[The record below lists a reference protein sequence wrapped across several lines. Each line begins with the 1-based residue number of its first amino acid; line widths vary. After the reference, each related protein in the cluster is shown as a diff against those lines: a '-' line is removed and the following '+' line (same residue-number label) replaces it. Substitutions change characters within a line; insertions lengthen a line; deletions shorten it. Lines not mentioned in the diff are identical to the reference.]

1 LRVLGHSLT
10 NGTRNDAQVARMAR
24 EINKLTDSMVKAAK
38 SEGQKR
44 RKLADGGGLTL
55 VIKPESKVWWFRYRF
70 GGKEKTLSLGSYPE
84 ISLKEARDGRD
95 AARKLVAQKKDPVTH
110 RRSEGAKNLSAASNT
125 FKAVAEDWLKLQKG
139 QLNDSTID
147 VTRNRLTKWIY
158 PHLGS
163 MPVTDIEPPLVLQV
177 LRKIETKGKHE
188 TAHRMRQ
195 RISQIYR
202 FAISEGR
209 ATRDPAADLRGL
221 LKAVPAKN
229 RSAITKPEELGGLL
243 RAMEAYSG
251 QPATCAALQLAPML
265 FLRPGELRKAVWAE
279 IDLKAGMW
287 IVPGERM
294 KGTLKAKRAG
304 QVPDHKIPLPRQAIE
319 ILKPLEKLTGH
330 RPFVFES
337 IKPGRPLSDNTIN
350 TALRSMGYDSE
361 TMVGHGFRATAS
373 TLLHEMGWPPEVI
386 ELQLA
391 HRQRNQVAAAYN
403 RSARLDE
410 RKAMMQQWADYLG
423 NLKKGG
429 SVVSFKAKRE
439 A

>member
-1 LRVLGHSLT
+1 
-10 NGTRNDAQVARMAR
+10 MAR
-24 EINKLTDSMVKAAK
+24 ETNKLTDKMVKAAK
-38 SEGQKR
+38 PEGQKR

-55 VIKPESKVWWFRYRF
+55 VVKPESKVWWFRYRF
-70 GGKEKTLSLGSYPE
+70 GGKEKVFSLGSYPE
-84 ISLKEARDGRD
+84 VTLKEAREGRD
-95 AARKLVAQKKDPVTH
+95 KARKLLAQKKDPVMH

-139 QLNDSTID
+139 QLQDSTID

-158 PHLGS
+158 PHLGT
-163 MPVTDIEPPLVLQV
+163 MPITEIEPPLVLQV

-209 ATRDPAADLRGL
+209 ASRDPAADLRGL

-229 RSAITKPEELGGLL
+229 RAAITKPEELGGLL
-243 RAMEAYSG
+243 RAIEAYSG

-279 IDLKAGMW
+279 IDLKAGIW
-287 IVPGERM
+287 IVPGDRM

-319 ILKPLEKLTGH
+319 ILKPLKQLTGK

-337 IKPGRPLSDNTIN
+337 IKPGRPLSENTIN

-361 TMVGHGFRATAS
+361 MMVGHGFRATAS

-403 RSARLDE
+403 RSARIEE
-410 RKAMMQQWADYLG
+410 RTAMMQQWADYLDS
-423 NLKKGG
+423 LRKGG
-429 SVVSFKAKRE
+429 KVVPLRSKTSS
-439 A
+439 

>member
-1 LRVLGHSLT
+1 
-10 NGTRNDAQVARMAR
+10 
-24 EINKLTDSMVKAAK
+24 MVRAAK
-38 SEGQKR
+38 PEGQNR

-55 VIKPESKVWWFRYRF
+55 IIKPGSKVWWFRYRF
-70 GGKEKTLSLGSYPE
+70 GGKEKVFSLGSYPE
-84 ISLKEARDGRD
+84 VSLKEAREGRD
-95 AARKLVAQKKDPVTH
+95 KARKLLSQKKDPVTF
-110 RRSEGAKNLSAASNT
+110 RRSEGAKNLTAASNT

-163 MPVTDIEPPLVLQV
+163 MPITDIEPPLVLQV

-229 RSAITKPEELGGLL
+229 RAAITNPQQLGGLL
-243 RAMEAYSG
+243 RAIDAYAG

-265 FLRPGELRKAVWAE
+265 FLRPGELRNAVWSE

-287 IVPGERM
+287 IVPGDRM
-294 KGTLKAKRAG
+294 KGTMKAKRAG
-304 QVPDHKIPLPRQAIE
+304 QVPDHKIPLPRQALE

-330 RPFVFES
+330 RPYVFES

-350 TALRSMGYDSE
+350 TALRSMGYDSD

-403 RSARLDE
+403 RSARMEE
-410 RKAMMQQWADYLG
+410 RTAMMQQWADYLD

-429 SVVSFKAKRE
+429 RIVPIRSKKMP
-439 A
+439 

>member
-1 LRVLGHSLT
+1 
-10 NGTRNDAQVARMAR
+10 MAR
-24 EINKLTDSMVKAAK
+24 QTNKLTDTTVKAAK

-70 GGKEKTLSLGSYPE
+70 GGKEKVFSLGSYPE
-84 ISLKEARDGRD
+84 VTLKEAREGRD
-95 AARKLVAQKKDPVTH
+95 KARKLLAQKKDPVMH

-125 FKAVAEDWLKLQKG
+125 FKAVAEDWLTLQKG

-163 MPVTDIEPPLVLQV
+163 MPITEIEPPLVLQV

-209 ATRDPAADLRGL
+209 ASRDPAGDLRGL
-221 LKAVPAKN
+221 LKAVPAQN
-229 RSAITKPEELGGLL
+229 RAAITKPDELGGLL
-243 RAMEAYSG
+243 RAIEAYSG

-265 FLRPGELRKAVWAE
+265 FLRPGELRKADWSE
-279 IDLKAGMW
+279 IDLDAGVW
-287 IVPGERM
+287 IVPGDRM
-294 KGTLKAKRAG
+294 KGTMKAKRAG

-319 ILKPLEKLTGH
+319 ILKPLKQLTGK
-330 RPFVFES
+330 RPYVFES

-350 TALRSMGYDSE
+350 TALRSMGYDSD

-403 RSARLDE
+403 RSARMEE
-410 RKAMMQQWADYLG
+410 RTAMMQQWADYLDS
-423 NLKKGG
+423 LKKGG
-429 SVVSFKAKRE
+429 KVVPFRAKG
-439 A
+439 

>member
-1 LRVLGHSLT
+1 
-10 NGTRNDAQVARMAR
+10 MAR

-70 GGKEKTLSLGSYPE
+70 GGKEKTYSLGSYPE
-84 ISLKEARDGRD
+84 VSLKEAREGRD
-95 AARKLVAQKKDPVTH
+95 AARKLVAQQKDPVTH

-158 PHLGS
+158 PHLGT
-163 MPVTDIEPPLVLQV
+163 MPITEIEPPLVLQV

-209 ATRDPAADLRGL
+209 ASRDPAADLRGL

-287 IVPGERM
+287 IVPGDRM

-330 RPFVFES
+330 RPYVFES

-350 TALRSMGYDSE
+350 TALRSMGYDSD

-410 RKAMMQQWADYLG
+410 RKTMMQQWADYLD

-429 SVVSFKAKRE
+429 SIVPFKAKRE

>member
-1 LRVLGHSLT
+1 
-10 NGTRNDAQVARMAR
+10 MAR

-70 GGKEKTLSLGSYPE
+70 GGKERTYSLGSYPE
-84 ISLKEARDGRD
+84 VSLKDAREGRD
-95 AARKLVAQKKDPVTH
+95 AARKLLKQKKDPVMH

-139 QLNDSTID
+139 QLQDSTIE

-158 PHLGS
+158 PHLGT
-163 MPVTDIEPPLVLQV
+163 MPVTEIEPPLVLQV

-209 ATRDPAADLRGL
+209 ASRDPAADLRGL
-221 LKAVPAKN
+221 LKAVPAQN
-229 RSAITKPEELGGLL
+229 RAAITKPDELGGLL
-243 RAMEAYSG
+243 RAIEAYSG

-265 FLRPGELRKAVWAE
+265 FLRPGELRKAVWDE
-279 IDLKAGMW
+279 IDLKAGIW
-287 IVPGERM
+287 IVPGDRM

-319 ILKPLEKLTGH
+319 ILKPLKHLTGK

-337 IKPGRPLSDNTIN
+337 IKPGRPLSENTIN

-361 TMVGHGFRATAS
+361 MMVGHGFRATAS

-403 RSARLDE
+403 RSARVEE
-410 RKAMMQQWADYLG
+410 RTAMMQQWADYLDS
-423 NLKKGG
+423 LKKGG
-429 SVVSFKAKRE
+429 EIVPIRSKKTL
-439 A
+439 

>member
-1 LRVLGHSLT
+1 
-10 NGTRNDAQVARMAR
+10 MAR
-24 EINKLTDSMVKAAK
+24 ETNKLTDKMVKAAK
-38 SEGQKR
+38 PEGQKR

-55 VIKPESKVWWFRYRF
+55 VVKPESKVWWFRYRF
-70 GGKEKTLSLGSYPE
+70 GGKEKVFSLGSYPE
-84 ISLKEARDGRD
+84 VTLKEAREGRD
-95 AARKLVAQKKDPVTH
+95 KARKLLAQKKDPVTH

-139 QLNDSTID
+139 QLQDSTID
-147 VTRNRLTKWIY
+147 VTRNRLTNWIY
-158 PHLGS
+158 PHLGT
-163 MPVTDIEPPLVLQV
+163 MPITEIEPPLVLQV

-209 ATRDPAADLRGL
+209 ASRDPAADLRGL
-221 LKAVPAKN
+221 LKAVPAQN
-229 RSAITKPEELGGLL
+229 RAAITKPDELGGLL
-243 RAMEAYSG
+243 RAIEAYSG

-265 FLRPGELRKAVWAE
+265 FLRPGELRKAVWDE
-279 IDLKAGMW
+279 IDLKAGIW
-287 IVPGERM
+287 IVPGDRM

-319 ILKPLEKLTGH
+319 ILKPLKQLTGK

-337 IKPGRPLSDNTIN
+337 IKPGRPLSENTIN

-361 TMVGHGFRATAS
+361 MMVGHGFRATAS

-403 RSARLDE
+403 RSARIEE
-410 RKAMMQQWADYLG
+410 RTAMMQQWADYLD

-429 SVVSFKAKRE
+429 KVVPFKATGQQNQ
-439 A
+439 

>member
-1 LRVLGHSLT
+1 
-10 NGTRNDAQVARMAR
+10 MAR

-70 GGKEKTLSLGSYPE
+70 GGKEKTYSLGSYPE
-84 ISLKEARDGRD
+84 VSLKEAREGRD
-95 AARKLVAQKKDPVTH
+95 AARKLLQQKKDPVTH

-139 QLNDSTID
+139 QLNDSTIN
-147 VTRNRLTKWIY
+147 VTRNRLTNWIF
-158 PHLGS
+158 PHLGN
-163 MPVTDIEPPLVLQV
+163 MPITDIEPPLVLQV

-209 ATRDPAADLRGL
+209 ASRDPAADLRGL

-229 RSAITKPEELGGLL
+229 RAAITKPDELGGLL
-243 RAMEAYSG
+243 RAIEAYSG

-265 FLRPGELRKAVWAE
+265 FLRPGELRKAVWTE

-287 IVPGERM
+287 IVPGDRM

-330 RPFVFES
+330 RPYVFES

-373 TLLHEMGWPPEVI
+373 TLLHEMGWAPEVI

-403 RSARLDE
+403 RSARIEE
-410 RKAMMQQWADYLG
+410 RTAMLQQWADYLDT
-423 NLKKGG
+423 LKKGG
-429 SVVSFKAKRE
+429 SIVPFKAKRE

>member
-1 LRVLGHSLT
+1 
-10 NGTRNDAQVARMAR
+10 MAR
-24 EINKLTDSMVKAAK
+24 ETNKLTDKMVKAAK
-38 SEGQKR
+38 PEGQKR

-55 VIKPESKVWWFRYRF
+55 VVKPESKVWWFRYRF
-70 GGKEKTLSLGSYPE
+70 GGKEKVFSLGSYPE
-84 ISLKEARDGRD
+84 VTLKEAREGRD
-95 AARKLVAQKKDPVTH
+95 KARKLLAQKKDPVTH

-139 QLNDSTID
+139 QLQDSTID
-147 VTRNRLTKWIY
+147 VTRNRLTNWIY
-158 PHLGS
+158 PHLGT
-163 MPVTDIEPPLVLQV
+163 MPITEIEPPLVLQV

-209 ATRDPAADLRGL
+209 ASRDPAADLRGL
-221 LKAVPAKN
+221 LKAVPAQN
-229 RSAITKPEELGGLL
+229 RAAITKPDELGGLL
-243 RAMEAYSG
+243 RAIEAYSG

-265 FLRPGELRKAVWAE
+265 FLRPGELRKAVWHE
-279 IDLKAGMW
+279 IDLKAGIW
-287 IVPGERM
+287 IVPGDRM

-319 ILKPLEKLTGH
+319 ILKPLKQLTGK

-337 IKPGRPLSDNTIN
+337 IKPGRPLSENTIN

-361 TMVGHGFRATAS
+361 MMVGHGFRATAS

-403 RSARLDE
+403 RSARIEE
-410 RKAMMQQWADYLG
+410 RTAMMQQWADYLD

-429 SVVSFKAKRE
+429 KVVPFKATGQQNQ
-439 A
+439 

>member
-1 LRVLGHSLT
+1 
-10 NGTRNDAQVARMAR
+10 MAR
-24 EINKLTDSMVKAAK
+24 ETNKLTDKMVKAAK
-38 SEGQKR
+38 PEGQKR

-55 VIKPESKVWWFRYRF
+55 VVKPESKVWWFRYRF
-70 GGKEKTLSLGSYPE
+70 GGKEKVFSLGSYPE
-84 ISLKEARDGRD
+84 VTLKEAREGRD
-95 AARKLVAQKKDPVTH
+95 KARKLLAQKKDPVTH

-139 QLNDSTID
+139 QLQDSTID
-147 VTRNRLTKWIY
+147 VTRNRLTNWIY
-158 PHLGS
+158 PHLGT
-163 MPVTDIEPPLVLQV
+163 MPITEIEPPLVLQV

-209 ATRDPAADLRGL
+209 ASRDPAADLRGL
-221 LKAVPAKN
+221 LKAVPAQN
-229 RSAITKPEELGGLL
+229 RAAITKPDELGGLL
-243 RAMEAYSG
+243 RAIEAYSG

-265 FLRPGELRKAVWAE
+265 FLRPGELRKAVWDE
-279 IDLKAGMW
+279 IDLKAGIW
-287 IVPGERM
+287 IVPGDRM

-319 ILKPLEKLTGH
+319 ILKPLKQLTGK

-337 IKPGRPLSDNTIN
+337 IKPGRPLSENTIN

-361 TMVGHGFRATAS
+361 MMVGHGFRATAS

-403 RSARLDE
+403 RSARMEE
-410 RKAMMQQWADYLG
+410 RTAMMQQWADYLDS
-423 NLKKGG
+423 LKKGG
-429 SVVSFKAKRE
+429 KVVPLRYKSSQ
-439 A
+439 

>member
-1 LRVLGHSLT
+1 MG
-10 NGTRNDAQVARMAR
+10 R
-24 EINKLTDSMVKAAK
+24 ETNKLTDSMVKSAK
-38 SEGQKR
+38 PEGQKR

-55 VIKPESKVWWFRYRF
+55 IIKPESKVWWFRYRF
-70 GGKEKTLSLGSYPE
+70 GGKEKTYSLGSYPE
-84 ISLKEARDGRD
+84 VSLKDAREGRD
-95 AARKLVAQKKDPVTH
+95 AARKLLQQKKDPVTH

-139 QLNDSTID
+139 QLQDSTID

-163 MPVTDIEPPLVLQV
+163 MPITEIEPPLVLQV

-202 FAISEGR
+202 FSISEGR
-209 ATRDPAADLRGL
+209 ASRDPAADLRGL
-221 LKAVPAKN
+221 LKAVPAQN
-229 RSAITKPEELGGLL
+229 RAAITRPDELGGLL
-243 RAMEAYSG
+243 RAIEAYSG

-265 FLRPGELRKAVWAE
+265 FLRPGELRKAVWDE
-279 IDLKAGMW
+279 IDLKAGIW
-287 IVPGERM
+287 IVPGDRM

-319 ILKPLEKLTGH
+319 ILKPLKQLTGK

-337 IKPGRPLSDNTIN
+337 IKPGRPLSENTIN

-361 TMVGHGFRATAS
+361 MMVGHGFRATAS

-403 RSARLDE
+403 RSARMEE
-410 RKAMMQQWADYLG
+410 RTAMMQQWADYLDS
-423 NLKKGG
+423 LKRGG
-429 SVVSFKAKRE
+429 KVVPLRYQDSQ
-439 A
+439 

>member
-1 LRVLGHSLT
+1 
-10 NGTRNDAQVARMAR
+10 MAR
-24 EINKLTDSMVKAAK
+24 ETNKLTDKMVKAAK
-38 SEGQKR
+38 PEGQKR

-55 VIKPESKVWWFRYRF
+55 VVKPESKVWWFRYRF
-70 GGKEKTLSLGSYPE
+70 GGKEKTYSLGSYPE
-84 ISLKEARDGRD
+84 VSLKEAREGRD
-95 AARKLVAQKKDPVTH
+95 KARKLLAQKKDPVIH
-110 RRSEGAKNLSAASNT
+110 RRSESAKNLAATANT

-147 VTRNRLTKWIY
+147 VTRNRLTKWIF
-158 PHLGS
+158 PHLGTI
-163 MPVTDIEPPLVLQV
+163 PITEIEPPLVLQV

-229 RSAITKPEELGGLL
+229 RAAITKPDELGGLL
-243 RAMEAYSG
+243 RAIEAYSG
-251 QPATCAALQLAPML
+251 QPATCAALQLAPLL
-265 FLRPGELRKAVWAE
+265 FLRPGELRNAAWTE
-279 IDLKAGMW
+279 LDLDAGMW
-287 IVPGERM
+287 IVPGDRM

-304 QVPDHKIPLPRQAIE
+304 QVPDHKVPLSRQAID
-319 ILKPLEKLTGH
+319 ILKPLKHLTGK

-337 IKPGRPLSDNTIN
+337 IRPGRPLSENTIN
-350 TALRSMGYDSE
+350 TALRGMGYDSE
-361 TMVGHGFRATAS
+361 MMVGHGFRATAS

-403 RSARLDE
+403 RSSRMEE
-410 RKAMMQQWADYLG
+410 RTAMMQQWADYLD
-423 NLKKGG
+423 NLKSGG
-429 SVVSFKAKRE
+429 KVIPFKAE
-439 A
+439 LGS

>member
-1 LRVLGHSLT
+1 MG
-10 NGTRNDAQVARMAR
+10 R
-24 EINKLTDSMVKAAK
+24 ETNKLTDSMVKSAK
-38 SEGQKR
+38 PEGQKR

-55 VIKPESKVWWFRYRF
+55 IIKPESKVWWFRYRF
-70 GGKEKTLSLGSYPE
+70 GGKEKTYSLGSYPE
-84 ISLKEARDGRD
+84 VSLKDAREGRD
-95 AARKLVAQKKDPVTH
+95 AARKLLQQKKDPVTH

-125 FKAVAEDWLKLQKG
+125 FKTVAEDWLKLQKG
-139 QLNDSTID
+139 QLQDSTID

-163 MPVTDIEPPLVLQV
+163 MPITEIEPPLVLQV

-209 ATRDPAADLRGL
+209 ASRDPAADLRGL
-221 LKAVPAKN
+221 LKAVPAQN
-229 RSAITKPEELGGLL
+229 RAAITRPDELGGLL
-243 RAMEAYSG
+243 RAIEAYSG

-265 FLRPGELRKAVWAE
+265 FLRPGELRKAVWDE
-279 IDLKAGMW
+279 IDLKAGIW
-287 IVPGERM
+287 IVPGDRM

-319 ILKPLEKLTGH
+319 ILKPLKQLTGK

-337 IKPGRPLSDNTIN
+337 IKPGRPLSENTIN

-361 TMVGHGFRATAS
+361 MMVGHGFRATAS

-403 RSARLDE
+403 RSARMEE
-410 RKAMMQQWADYLG
+410 RTAMMQQWADYLDS
-423 NLKKGG
+423 LKRGG
-429 SVVSFKAKRE
+429 KVVPLRYQGSQ
-439 A
+439 

>member
-1 LRVLGHSLT
+1 
-10 NGTRNDAQVARMAR
+10 MAR
-24 EINKLTDSMVKAAK
+24 ETNKLTDKMVKAAK
-38 SEGQKR
+38 PEGQKR

-55 VIKPESKVWWFRYRF
+55 VVKPESKVWWFRYRF
-70 GGKEKTLSLGSYPE
+70 GGKEKVFSLGSYPE
-84 ISLKEARDGRD
+84 VTLKEAREGRD
-95 AARKLVAQKKDPVTH
+95 KARKLLAQKKDPVTH

-139 QLNDSTID
+139 QLQDSTID
-147 VTRNRLTKWIY
+147 VTRNRLTNWIY
-158 PHLGS
+158 PHLGT
-163 MPVTDIEPPLVLQV
+163 MPITEIEPPLVLQV

-209 ATRDPAADLRGL
+209 ASRDPAADLRGL
-221 LKAVPAKN
+221 LKAVPAQN
-229 RSAITKPEELGGLL
+229 RAAITKPDELGGLL
-243 RAMEAYSG
+243 RAIEAYSG

-265 FLRPGELRKAVWAE
+265 FLRPGELRKAVWDE
-279 IDLKAGMW
+279 IDLKAGIW
-287 IVPGERM
+287 IVPGDRM

-319 ILKPLEKLTGH
+319 ILKPLKQLTGK

-337 IKPGRPLSDNTIN
+337 IKPGRPLSENTIN

-361 TMVGHGFRATAS
+361 MMVGHGFRATAS
-373 TLLHEMGWPPEVI
+373 TLLHEMGCPPEVI

-403 RSARLDE
+403 RSARMEE
-410 RKAMMQQWADYLG
+410 RTAMMQQWADYLDS
-423 NLKKGG
+423 LKKGG
-429 SVVSFKAKRE
+429 KVVPLRYKSSQ
-439 A
+439 

>member
-1 LRVLGHSLT
+1 
-10 NGTRNDAQVARMAR
+10 MAR
-24 EINKLTDSMVKAAK
+24 ETNKLTDKLVRAAK
-38 SEGQKR
+38 AEGQKR

-55 VIKPESKVWWFRYRF
+55 VVKPESKVWWFRYRF
-70 GGKEKTLSLGSYPE
+70 GGKEKVFSLGSYPE
-84 ISLKEARDGRD
+84 VTLKEAREGRD
-95 AARKLVAQKKDPVTH
+95 KARKLLAQSKDPVMH

-139 QLNDSTID
+139 QLQDSTID

-163 MPVTDIEPPLVLQV
+163 MPITEIEPPLALQV
-177 LRKIETKGKHE
+177 LRKIENKGKHE

-209 ATRDPAADLRGL
+209 ASRDPAADLRGL
-221 LKAVPAKN
+221 LKAVPAQN
-229 RSAITKPEELGGLL
+229 RAAITKPDELGGLL
-243 RAMEAYSG
+243 RAIEAYSG

-265 FLRPGELRKAVWAE
+265 FLRPGELRKAVWDE
-279 IDLKAGMW
+279 IDLEAGIW
-287 IVPGERM
+287 IVPGDRM

-319 ILKPLEKLTGH
+319 ILKPLKHLTGK

-337 IKPGRPLSDNTIN
+337 IKPGRPLSENTIN

-361 TMVGHGFRATAS
+361 MMVGHGFRATAS

-403 RSARLDE
+403 RSARMEE
-410 RKAMMQQWADYLG
+410 RTAMMQQWADYLDS
-423 NLKKGG
+423 LKKGG
-429 SVVSFKAKRE
+429 EVVPFKVKAQK
-439 A
+439 